1 MISLDSGSPCA
12 LCSQAATVALEPPR
26 RTLGRGPDPD
36 DPSYSVT
43 VVLPD
48 IPLCLGHASDVRTGN
63 TLMGWCDDEHC
74 RIYGEIGETS
84 PCGQQFIRLI
94 VRKS

>member
-1 MISLDSGSPCA
+1 MPFVA
-12 LCSQAATVALEPPR
+12 RPRTVTVDPPR
-26 RTLGRGPDPD
+26 RTLRGPDPV

-48 IPLCLGHASDVRTGN
+48 IPLCLGHASDVSTGN
-63 TLMGWCDDEHC
+63 TLIGWCDDEHC

-84 PCGQQFIRLI
+84 PCGQQFIKLI
-94 VRKS
+94 VRRS